1 MFHLVPHSE
10 YHDIIFADMVDSY
23 MNLTL
28 KVLHGLTWAN
38 RHCANFNFLVKVDSD
53 VFLNPFSL
61 VDYFYS
67 HNLLSDPDLDFLG
80 ELAVYISRN
89 RQ

>member
-1 MFHLVPHSE
+1 
-10 YHDIIFADMVDSY
+10 MVDSY

-38 RHCANFNFLVKVDSD
+38 QDCANFNFLVKVDSD
-53 VFLNPFSL
+53 VFFNPFSL

-67 HNLLSDPDLDFLG
+67 HYLFSDPDLDFLG
-80 ELAVYISRN
+80 GLVLKVLDAKILFSN
-89 RQ
+89 L

>member
-1 MFHLVPHSE
+1 ME
-10 YHDIIFADMVDSY
+10 DSY

-38 RHCANFNFLVKVDSD
+38 RHCAHFNFLVKVDSD
-53 VFLNPFSL
+53 VFFNPFSL

-80 ELAVYISRN
+80 EFKHVFPAAFLPPVRPTLYLPSHSRSLS
-89 RQ
+89 